1 MNGDIDWGMKDI
13 WKDEDFNLDTVYLRF
28 LDDIKHQDSN
38 NLETIS
44 IYYYHGL
51 WLYEWMRSSQG
62 VTAQERPVKDRILWD
77 ISFRDT
83 QVKK

>member
-44 IYYYHGL
+44 IYYYCQV
-51 WLYEWMRSSQG
+51 YDSMNEWDHPR
-62 VTAQERPVKDRILWD
+62 VTAQERPVKG
-77 ISFRDT
+77 
-83 QVKK
+83 